1 MAGIKDV
8 AKRAGV
14 SISTVSYVLS
24 GKRSV
29 SKETKQRVLKAAKEL
44 QYSPNAGARM
54 LRGDRTHIL
63 ALSAPMYETT
73 DYNNYS
79 VFFLKTVQR
88 ARKYHYDV
96 LLLAGDDEEQDLARI
111 VESGLVDGVLMLDVN
126 IDDSRLDIAR
136 NSSVPFVAIGDPGDT
151 SALNAVDTDFT
162 RMGRD
167 AVGRLADAGHTK
179 ILFVGAHKEDYER
192 GSNFLIRLRDGALFE
207 AHRRKIEVVVTYQPK
222 GDMAG
227 IQREMKSILAQHPDI
242 TAVISQSNIIQLGNL
257 TTAITRLGYRIP
269 QDMSVLSAGMGGEA
283 ATLSTPVDEMPLLP
297 EVVCQRAVDIM
308 MDVLDGKQRR
318 CGTLELTAAR
328 YFERGSIAA
337 PRSVHRAGSVP
348 LADSVHGVDSVSD
361 ARSVPDAPQSVPGAN
376 MPDVRIREAA

>member
-29 SKETKQRVLKAAKEL
+29 SKETKQKVLKAAREL

-73 DYNNYS
+73 DYSNYS
-79 VFFLKTVQR
+79 MFFLKTVQR
-88 ARKYHYDV
+88 ARQYHYDV

-136 NSSVPFVAIGDPGDT
+136 HSAIPFVSIGDPGDT
-151 SALNAVDTDFT
+151 NCINAVDTDFT
-162 RMGRD
+162 KMGRQ
-167 AVGRLADAGHTK
+167 ALSHLAEAGHRK
-179 ILFVGAHKEDYER
+179 VLFAGARKEDYDR
-192 GSNFLIRLRDGALFE
+192 GSNFMVHLRDGVLFE
-207 AHRRKIEVVVTYQPK
+207 AHQRGIDVTVMYQPD

-227 IQREMKSILAQHPDI
+227 IQSAMETMFAREPDI
-242 TAVISQSNIIQLGNL
+242 TAVISQASIVQLGNL
-257 TTAITRLGYRIP
+257 TTAITRMGFRIP
-269 QDMSVLSAGMGGEA
+269 EDISVISAGMGGEA
-283 ATLSTPVDEMPLLP
+283 STLSTPVDEMPLLP

-308 MDVLDGKQRR
+308 MDVLNGKQRR
-318 CGTLELTAAR
+318 SGTLELTAPQ
-328 YFERGSIAA
+328 YYDRGSITV
-337 PRSVHRAGSVP
+337 PRSVA
-348 LADSVHGVDSVSD
+348 
-361 ARSVPDAPQSVPGAN
+361 
-376 MPDVRIREAA
+376 